1 LAINAGDLQPGTTE
15 YTIYHALPASLRDA
29 YLHTIPKPPKVKNTH
44 RIKRLEQQAQLVTE
58 VLTAL
63 EAYKRELFRQIQ
75 AVKDRPFQEFDL
87 KRALVFPEIEGITKI
102 RPKRSGSAG
111 GDTDGGDTDSLYN
124 ADGTLRHLTTADT
137 DTNTAETPRRRGR
150 PAKPKDTF
158 AADAPKRG
166 RGRPPKQKPELDVM
180 TTYTINSEDI

>member
-75 AVKDRPFQEFDL
+75 AVKDRPLSGLWCSLKSKGLPRLDRSDPVPLVVTPMVVTPTPCITLTEPSGTLPPLTLIPTPL
-87 KRALVFPEIEGITKI
+87 KRRGDAVGQ
-102 RPKRSGSAG
+102 RSPKTLSPQTLQSAAEADRQSRSQ
-111 GDTDGGDTDSLYN
+111 N
-124 ADGTLRHLTTADT
+124 WTL
-137 DTNTAETPRRRGR
+137 
-150 PAKPKDTF
+150 
-158 AADAPKRG
+158 
-166 RGRPPKQKPELDVM
+166 
-180 TTYTINSEDI
+180 